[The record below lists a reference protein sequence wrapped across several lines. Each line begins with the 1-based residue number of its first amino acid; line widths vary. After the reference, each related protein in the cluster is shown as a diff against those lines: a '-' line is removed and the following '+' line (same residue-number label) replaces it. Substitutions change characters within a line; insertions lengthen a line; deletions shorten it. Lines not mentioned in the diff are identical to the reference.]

1 MGNWIFDL
9 ALMSI
14 AVLLMAFGMYKLL
27 FSASE
32 ESRRES
38 ALRPK
43 PRFERREAER
53 QDRRQR
59 RASPPQGQERRVSPR
74 R

>member
-1 MGNWIFDL
+1 MGNWMFDL
-9 ALMSI
+9 ALVSI

-27 FSASE
+27 FSATE
-32 ESRRES
+32 ESRRET
-38 ALRPK
+38 ALRPR

-59 RASPPQGQERRVSPR
+59 RVSPHKGQERRVSTR